1 MPRFER
7 LQDPDRPGQLLVHD
21 GVPVAMLQWAHDF
34 AERRQT
40 GWFLVTLD
48 GDGEPDDEPPTRL
61 SVSVDVERLVADV
74 RLPRGEW
81 LAQAETLELVTAPA
95 ALEAGERALARLLG
109 GRR

>member
-1 MPRFER
+1 
-7 LQDPDRPGQLLVHD
+7 
-21 GVPVAMLQWAHDF
+21 VAMVVWAHDF

-40 GWFLVTLD
+40 GWFLVTLA

-61 SVSVDVERLVADV
+61 SVSADVERLVADA

-81 LAQAETLELVTAPA
+81 LALAETLELVTAHA
-95 ALEAGERALARLLG
+95 ALDAGERALAQLLG